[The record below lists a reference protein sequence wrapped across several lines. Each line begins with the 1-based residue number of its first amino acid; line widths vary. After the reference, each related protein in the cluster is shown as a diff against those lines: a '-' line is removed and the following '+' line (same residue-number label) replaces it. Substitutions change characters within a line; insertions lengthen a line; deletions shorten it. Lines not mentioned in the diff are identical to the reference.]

1 VPDFSKQPEE
11 NTEML
16 IIDFPRGNYRYYEI
30 TLWNDQKNPLEVLK
44 VGKIKNSNLYGNFT
58 EIDPGKFVIKNN
70 NNEKNTTISF
80 PELKHTYCIN
90 KIAFVIKNKPDYYRR
105 TIVIDSIS
113 YNQESFYLSSGNDNV
128 ILFNDFFFTPQTFII
143 IENLNNPPVVIDS
156 IKVFGLCR
164 YACLYLEA
172 GKNYHLLLNPGDTV
186 SSAYD
191 IEYFRNEIPSELAVL
206 QIKNLHDYVIP
217 EKIVPQ
223 RELTLI
229 EKPLFLWG
237 VILIVGAFL
246 VFICIRL
253 IKEIKKKG

>member
-44 VGKIKNSNLYGNFT
+44 VGKIKNSNLYGNFM

-143 IENLNNPPVVIDS
+143 IENLNNPSVVIDS

-172 GKNYHLLLNPGDTV
+172 GKNYHLLLNPDDTV

-206 QIKNLHDYVIP
+206 QVKNLRDYVIP
-217 EKIVPQ
+217 ERIVPQ

-229 EKPLFLWG
+229 EKPLFLWS
-237 VILIVGAFL
+237 VITVVGAFL
-246 VFICIRL
+246 VFICIRM